1 MMLSNAKDPA
11 NIMDAVERSKF
22 DVDTILGIRRGDAIE
37 EYCDVFDKEF
47 IVLEK
52 GKGRNATISR
62 DTRITDEADGLIVV
76 VRDSTGSLVVTPIEG
91 AVAASKRSLM
101 KRMRAH
107 CKPIFVVTTG
117 IVNVR
122 RMNY

>member
-1 MMLSNAKDPA
+1 MKVLMLSNAKDPA

-76 VRDSTGSLVVTPIEG
+76 VRDST
-91 AVAASKRSLM
+91 
-101 KRMRAH
+101 
-107 CKPIFVVTTG
+107 
-117 IVNVR
+117 
-122 RMNY
+122 